1 MIPLRRRAKR
11 ITLRL
16 SAALRSRLT
25 EAKDEAGSALI
36 ETAAALTI
44 LLTVIF
50 GTMSM
55 SIAIYVDFVV
65 ADVARET
72 TRYAMVRG
80 NTFTT
85 DCTAPGYANCI
96 AQPADIQTYARSLG
110 FPAIN
115 TSSVTVTTTWR
126 TSAGAA
132 CGTADTCKTP
142 GNQVHVTV
150 TYAYPLT
157 MPFLSSRTLNLAST
171 AQMVIAQ

>member
-1 MIPLRRRAKR
+1 MIQLRRSAER
-11 ITLRL
+11 ITPGLA
-16 SAALRSRLT
+16 AALRSRLT

-36 ETAAALTI
+36 EAAAALTI

-55 SIAIYVDFVV
+55 SIAIYAYFVV

-80 NTFTT
+80 NTFPT

-142 GNQVHVTV
+142 GNQVHITV

-171 AQMVIAQ
+171 SQMVIAQ